1 MEFEISINLKL
12 FPLVKRNNIVN
23 HIIKSRKRY
32 RLENQI
38 ISINNNV
45 LRELVLENIL

>member
-23 HIIKSRKRY
+23 YIMKSRKRY
-32 RLENQI
+32 KLENQI
-38 ISINNNV
+38 ISIHNDV
-45 LRELVLENIL
+45 LKELVLEDIL